1 MLILELK
8 SQRRVSSSSTLSAAS
23 AQPETALVPPA
34 SVAVVEDAGS
44 EIVQSLSVQDTTAVG
59 NPAAPISPSPPP
71 AMPLPA
77 PVSASS
83 SPLVGVGESN
93 HPLETPPHGSSAP
106 GRGRGGGGRGA
117 RASLSRRSPSP
128 SLTSSAS
135 DLAVAV
141 SSDARTP
148 ARLPQPSA
156 AAIEAAQAL
165 QVEHSRFLKC
175 CVGEFGK
182 LVSFVVKDE
191 NFAPQWRS
199 VISNQ
204 GAP

>member
-1 MLILELK
+1 MLENFAGISGHHPDDGHHHHRHRVHRDRLYHDDVVRVR
-8 SQRRVSSSSTLSAAS
+8 QHQVRRHQGHRGLQVRDHGRVHRVLRH
-23 AQPETALVPPA
+23 QPVRRPLPPA
-34 SVAVVEDAGS
+34 HRQQAVRFQGDDV
-44 EIVQSLSVQDTTAVG
+44 V
-59 NPAAPISPSPPP
+59 
-71 AMPLPA
+71 
-77 PVSASS
+77 
-83 SPLVGVGESN
+83 
-93 HPLETPPHGSSAP
+93 P
-106 GRGRGGGGRGA
+106 GRGRGGGRGA

-135 DLAVAV
+135 DLAVAL
-141 SSDARTP
+141 SIDARTP

-156 AAIEAAQAL
+156 AAVEAAQAL

-204 GAP
+204 GAPYLYMHLC